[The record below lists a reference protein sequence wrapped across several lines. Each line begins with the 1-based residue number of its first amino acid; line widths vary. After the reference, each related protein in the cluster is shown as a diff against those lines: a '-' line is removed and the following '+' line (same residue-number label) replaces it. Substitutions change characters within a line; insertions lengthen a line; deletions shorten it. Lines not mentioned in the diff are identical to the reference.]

1 MVSGPKVRPPRS
13 GRDGVTD
20 PAKGTPEDAQED
32 RREKQDAFFDSLPQD
47 HLTNPELDLR
57 DLLVEALKG
66 KGLAK
71 LSPIASDREFC
82 RRKAL
87 LEWPRGIRLTAW
99 IENRIGAEVEVVHGA
114 FGSEVGV
121 RLLDVG
127 GMEEVDP
134 EAFLASLPPDD
145 FTQEENTLREKLFE
159 AWRDLT
165 SRSDQRD
172 VSLLDL
178 GEHPNVKKAGV
189 FLPPKMLRSWIEA
202 RLGAEMVLTENEAGE
217 LLADFVNEVASDA
230 AHSEAPLAPAD
241 ARAEDEAKILSFF
254 RGPLRPEEKDL
265 ERACIDAII
274 KSTLSASTSFTSS
287 GGSTPMNFSSVLNA
301 DKAFQEAWRRCKS
314 KWSALEPPE
323 GPLEVPLSRWVE
335 MRVTD
340 VKVSRDPFV
349 SLRSTAVAR
358 LGLQRQLQKRP
369 NSPGREAPRALKR
382 LRASVPVPLPSQPPG
397 SRLAARPALPSAPFR
412 SLVRH
417 LGMSEEEEA
426 QASRPKELANG
437 CVRGNACREI
447 FHNPSEVRAAIV
459 TCGGLCPGL
468 NSIIREITN
477 CLWPLGTNMATC
489 TESLTTCCR
498 SAGSAG
504 SALVPEVKTIL
515 GMQAGYN
522 GCSSPDDFPPIQS
535 SHSVAGPRAQGAA
548 FLPSRLN
555 VDNVRDIHM
564 KGGSILKARGLVV
577 QSCTVYSHVD
587 GGAGEEERKQAQLRL
602 RLRCSTGPR
611 ERMGNSR
618 SGAGLVLEGQRKGH
632 GHETKVKGA
641 ECWAEAGRGGM
652 DDPDKILDQRKP
664 QHVPGE
670 AISSASC
677 FRLQKMGINML
688 QPEPM
693 QTREQLPAA
702 DVLEAAANLLYKAA
716 RKRDMPLS
724 IVGVPK
730 SIDNDIVFFD
740 KTFGFDSAVAAASE
754 VIREGPKGKE
764 RLGGGDELGA
774 ETPER
779 CRPWPPSVAVRVRC
793 IGVRLTRR
801 RDAGFVAMHA
811 ALASTIVDLVM
822 IPEARG
828 SQETERMEEIMKH
841 VDTTLARKDFM
852 VVAVAEG
859 AGQKFVS
866 TGKKDSTG
874 HTVYGDIG
882 TYLKDQINAHLKKS
896 GGRSF
901 YIDPS
906 YIIRSV
912 TIRPN
917 DHIYCSRLARDA
929 VHTAMRGYTGVCVG
943 PIHNIIVVMPS
954 NLIAS
959 RKKKISV
966 HSSSWQSCVQSR
978 PQAAAGATPPLPPK

>member
-1 MVSGPKVRPPRS
+1 MALGPPKARPPRS
-13 GRDGVTD
+13 GREAAD
-20 PAKGTPEDAQED
+20 PAKGPEESQED

-47 HLTNPELDLR
+47 HLTHPELDLR

-145 FTQEENTLREKLFE
+145 FTQEENTLRQKLFE

-178 GEHPNVKKAGV
+178 GEHPNVKKAGG

-202 RLGAEMVLTENEAGE
+202 RLGAEMLLTENEAGE
-217 LLADFVNEVASDA
+217 LLADFVSVDTEVAEA
-230 AHSEAPLAPAD
+230 PPEAPLVPAD
-241 ARAEDEAKILSFF
+241 ARAEVEEKARLFF
-254 RGPLRPEEKDL
+254 DGPLRPEEKDL
-265 ERACIDAII
+265 ERACIDAIV
-274 KSTLSASTSFTSS
+274 KSTLSASTSFTST
-287 GGSTPMNFSSVLNA
+287 GCSTPLNLSSVLNA
-301 DKAFQEAWRRCKS
+301 DKAFQEVWRRCKS
-314 KWSALEPPE
+314 EWAALEPPE
-323 GPLEVPLSRWVE
+323 GPVEVTLTNWVDW
-335 MRVTD
+335 RVAD
-340 VKVSRDPFV
+340 VKVSREPRV
-349 SLRSTAVAR
+349 SLRSNAVAR

-369 NSPGREAPRALKR
+369 NSPGRDRGDGARGGGAPKR
-382 LRASVPVPLPSQPPG
+382 PRPSTG
-397 SRLAARPALPSAPFR
+397 SHLHPYEEPER
-412 SLVRH
+412 SH
-417 LGMSEEEEA
+417 QGPEEA
-426 QASRPKELANG
+426 QDDERLQASRPKELANG
-437 CVRGNACREI
+437 CVRANACREI

-477 CLWPLGTNMATC
+477 CLWHQYG
-489 TESLTTCCR
+489 
-498 SAGSAG
+498 
-504 SALVPEVKTIL
+504 VKTIL

-522 GCSSPDDFPPIQS
+522 GCSAPDDFPPIQ
-535 SHSVAGPRAQGAA
+535 
-548 FLPSRLN
+548 LN

-564 KGGSILKARGLVV
+564 KGGSILKA
-577 QSCTVYSHVD
+577 
-587 GGAGEEERKQAQLRL
+587 
-602 RLRCSTGPR
+602 
-611 ERMGNSR
+611 
-618 SGAGLVLEGQRKGH
+618 
-632 GHETKVKGA
+632 
-641 ECWAEAGRGGM
+641 GRGGM
-652 DDPDKILDQRKP
+652 DDPEKILDQL
-664 QHVPGE
+664 E
-670 AISSASC
+670 
-677 FRLQKMGINML
+677 KMGINML
-688 QPEPM
+688 FTVGGDGTQ
-693 QTREQLPAA
+693 
-702 DVLEAAANLLYKAA
+702 AAANLLYQAA

-754 VIREGPKGKE
+754 VIRNGWVEATSCAKGVGIVK
-764 RLGGGDELGA
+764 LMG
-774 ETPER
+774 
-779 CRPWPPSVAVRVRC
+779 
-793 IGVRLTRR
+793 

-822 IPEARG
+822 IPEVDV
-828 SQETERMEEIMKH
+828 EMEEIMKH

-882 TYLKDQINAHLKKS
+882 TYLKDQINSHLKKS

-959 RKKKISV
+959 RKKRISV
-966 HSSSWQSCVQSR
+966 HSSSWQSCVQSCNM
-978 PQAAAGATPPLPPK
+978 PKSLAGLNK